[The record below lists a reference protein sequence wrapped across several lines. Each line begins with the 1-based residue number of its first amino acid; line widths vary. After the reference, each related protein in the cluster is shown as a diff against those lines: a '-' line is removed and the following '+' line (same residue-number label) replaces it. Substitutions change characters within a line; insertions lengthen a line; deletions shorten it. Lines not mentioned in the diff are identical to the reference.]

1 MQKQIYNKGNGLHYT
16 LGQDGYYYPNLAFP
30 EQKYTIRKF
39 GRMHLDYLKNHRKT
53 VYSQFLVT
61 GKLND
66 YLHNIDVQAQ
76 EQYETLIKRYAE
88 AQEITEHL
96 KAKNQL
102 EWVGRMNNIRAC
114 AEEVILKEI
123 VYK

>member
-16 LGQDGYYYPNLAFP
+16 LGQDGYYYPNLTLP
-30 EQKYTIRKF
+30 EQKYVIGRF
-39 GRMHLDYLKNHRKT
+39 GRMHLNYLKNQRKT
-53 VYSQFLVT
+53 VYSQLLVT

-76 EQYETLIKRYAE
+76 ERYETLIKQYAE
-88 AQEITEHL
+88 TQGITEQL
-96 KAKNQL
+96 KAENQL
-102 EWVGRMNNIRAC
+102 EWVGKMNNIKSC

-123 VYK
+123 VYR